1 MFIDNLSFSL
11 NVSQYSMHE
20 NIEDCVSLQTFV
32 YIDTIVFA
40 FLSHPDF
47 QPHQIIDC
55 SSVVVKM
62 LVIKHI
68 A

>member
-20 NIEDCVSLQTFV
+20 KIEDCVSLQTFV

-47 QPHQIIDC
+47 QTHLIIDC
-55 SSVVVKM
+55 SRVVVKM

>member
-1 MFIDNLSFSL
+1 MYRNILC
-11 NVSQYSMHE
+11 MKK
-20 NIEDCVSLQTFV
+20 IEDCVSLQTFV

>member
-20 NIEDCVSLQTFV
+20 KIEDCVSLQTFV

-40 FLSHPDF
+40 FLSHPF